1 MSLEADVNTLD
12 IDPAGERP
20 AQATGDLAE
29 LRLDDRVA
37 LVTGAGAGIGR
48 ATAKLLG
55 GRGAAVALFDMSQE
69 RLRATST
76 EMAADGIRVL
86 ALQGSATDSA
96 DCAAAAAACHERFG
110 RIDILVNNVGGSV
123 IPVMPMWEVSD
134 EQWDLMM
141 DLNLKSAF
149 NFCRAVIPYMLE
161 RKYGRIVNIA
171 STAGKEGNPNTAAY
185 CAAKAGVIGMTKS
198 LGKEL
203 ATAGILVNA
212 VTPAVVESEGTVSG
226 DENPERR
233 AQLDKMRA
241 KIPMGRMG
249 RVEEVARLIGF
260 LASEHVSFSTGAIY
274 DISGGRATY

>member
-1 MSLEADVNTLD
+1 MKTFGVDAPGD
-12 IDPAGERP
+12 RP
-20 AQATGDLAE
+20 AQADDDLAE
-29 LRLDDRVA
+29 LRLDGRVA
-37 LVTGAGAGIGR
+37 LVTGAGAGIGQ

-55 GRGAAVALFDMSQE
+55 GRGAAVALFEMSEE
-69 RLRATST
+69 RLRAVAG
-76 EMAADGIRVL
+76 ELAASGVRVL

-96 DCAAAAAACHERFG
+96 DCAAAAAACRERLG
-110 RIDILVNNVGGSV
+110 RIDILVNNVGGSA

-134 EQWDLMM
+134 EQWNLMM

-149 NFCRAVIPYMLE
+149 NFCGAVIPYMLQ
-161 RKYGRIVNIA
+161 RGYGRIVNIA

-203 ATAGILVNA
+203 ATSGILVNA
-212 VTPAVVESEGTVSG
+212 VTPAVVESPGTLAN
-226 DENPERR
+226 DANPERR

-241 KIPMGRMG
+241 KIPMARMG

-260 LASEHVSFSTGAIY
+260 LASEHLSFSTGAVY

>member
-1 MSLEADVNTLD
+1 MKTLG
-12 IDPAGERP
+12 IDNANGQ
-20 AQATGDLAE
+20 QAHAKSDLPE
-29 LRLDDRVA
+29 LGLDGRVA

-48 ATAKLLG
+48 ATAQLLG
-55 GRGAAVALFDMSQE
+55 SRGATVALFDMNEE
-69 RLRATST
+69 RLRTTAT
-76 EMAADGIRVL
+76 EMAASGIRVL

-96 DCAAAAAACHERFG
+96 DCVAAAAACFLHFG
-110 RIDILVNNVGGSV
+110 RIDILVNNVGGSL

-134 EQWDLMM
+134 EQWNMM
-141 DLNLKSAF
+141 LDLNLKSTF
-149 NFCRAVIPYMLE
+149 NFCRAVVPYMLK
-161 RKYGRIVNIA
+161 RQYGRIVNIA

-185 CAAKAGVIGMTKS
+185 CTAKAGVIGMTKS

-212 VTPAVVESEGTVSG
+212 VTPAVVETDGTVAA
-226 DENPERR
+226 DANPERR

-249 RVEEVARLIGF
+249 RAEEVARLIGF
-260 LASEHVSFSTGAIY
+260 LVSEHLSFSTGAVY

>member
-1 MSLEADVNTLD
+1 MKTFGVDARGD
-12 IDPAGERP
+12 RP
-20 AQATGDLAE
+20 AQADDDLAE
-29 LRLDDRVA
+29 LRLDGRVA
-37 LVTGAGAGIGR
+37 LVTGAGAGIGQ

-55 GRGAAVALFDMSQE
+55 GRGAAVALFEMSEE
-69 RLRATST
+69 RLRAVAG
-76 EMAADGIRVL
+76 ELAASGVRVL

-96 DCAAAAAACHERFG
+96 DCAAAAAACRERLG
-110 RIDILVNNVGGSV
+110 RIDILVNNVGGSA

-134 EQWDLMM
+134 EQWNLMM

-149 NFCRAVIPYMLE
+149 NFCGAVIPYMLQ
-161 RKYGRIVNIA
+161 RGYGRIVNIA

-203 ATAGILVNA
+203 ATSGILVNA
-212 VTPAVVESEGTVSG
+212 VTPAVVESPGTLAN
-226 DENPERR
+226 DANPERR

-241 KIPMGRMG
+241 KIPMARMG

-260 LASEHVSFSTGAIY
+260 LASEHLSFSTGAVY

>member
-1 MSLEADVNTLD
+1 MKTLG
-12 IDPAGERP
+12 IDNANGQQAH
-20 AQATGDLAE
+20 AQSDLPG
-29 LRLDDRVA
+29 LGLGGRVA

-48 ATAKLLG
+48 VTAQLLG
-55 GRGAAVALFDMSQE
+55 GRGAAVALFDMNEE
-69 RLRATST
+69 RLRATAT
-76 EMAADGIRVL
+76 EMAASGIRVL

-96 DCAAAAAACHERFG
+96 DCNAAAATCFDHFD
-110 RIDILVNNVGGSV
+110 RIDILVNNVGGSL

-134 EQWDLMM
+134 EQWNLMM

-149 NFCRAVIPYMLE
+149 NFCRAVVPHMLK

-171 STAGKEGNPNTAAY
+171 STAGKEGNPNVAAY
-185 CAAKAGVIGMTKS
+185 CTAKAGVIGMTKS

-212 VTPAVVESEGTVSG
+212 VTPAVVETDGTLTN
-226 DENPERR
+226 DANPERR

-249 RVEEVARLIGF
+249 RAEEVARLIGF
-260 LASEHVSFSTGAIY
+260 LASEHLSFSTGAVY

>member
-1 MSLEADVNTLD
+1 MKTFGVDARGD
-12 IDPAGERP
+12 RP
-20 AQATGDLAE
+20 AQADDDLAE
-29 LRLDDRVA
+29 LRLDGRVA
-37 LVTGAGAGIGR
+37 LVTGAGAGIGQ

-55 GRGAAVALFDMSQE
+55 GRGAAVALFEMSEE
-69 RLRATST
+69 RLRAVAG
-76 EMAADGIRVL
+76 ELAASGVRVL

-96 DCAAAAAACHERFG
+96 DCAAAAAACRERLG
-110 RIDILVNNVGGSV
+110 RIDILVNNVGGSA

-134 EQWDLMM
+134 EQWNLMM

-149 NFCRAVIPYMLE
+149 NFCGAVIPSMLQ
-161 RKYGRIVNIA
+161 RGYGRIVNIA

-203 ATAGILVNA
+203 ATSGILVNA
-212 VTPAVVESEGTVSG
+212 VTPAVVESPGTLAN
-226 DENPERR
+226 DANPERR

-241 KIPMGRMG
+241 KIPMARMG

-260 LASEHVSFSTGAIY
+260 LASEHLSFSTGAVY

>member
-1 MSLEADVNTLD
+1 MKTLAIDNANGQQAHANTDLPELGLE
-12 IDPAGERP
+12 G
-20 AQATGDLAE
+20 
-29 LRLDDRVA
+29 RVA

-48 ATAKLLG
+48 ATAQLLG
-55 GRGAAVALFDMSQE
+55 RRGAAVALFDMNEE
-69 RLRATST
+69 RLRATAK
-76 EMAADGIRVL
+76 EMTASGIRVL

-96 DCAAAAAACHERFG
+96 DCTGAATAVFHHFG
-110 RIDILVNNVGGSV
+110 RIDILVNNVGGSL

-134 EQWDLMM
+134 EQWNLMM
-141 DLNLKSAF
+141 EVNLKSAF
-149 NFCRAVIPYMLE
+149 NFCRAVIPHMLKRE
-161 RKYGRIVNIA
+161 YGRIVNIA

-185 CAAKAGVIGMTKS
+185 CTAKAGVIGMTKS

-212 VTPAVVESEGTVSG
+212 VTPAVVETDGTLTS
-226 DENPERR
+226 DANPERR

-249 RVEEVARLIGF
+249 RAEEVARLIGF
-260 LASEHVSFSTGAIY
+260 LASDHLSFSTGAVY